1 MSKIIDTLIIG
12 IYMLSIA
19 FAGKYSLAYLAH
31 KIQYMALEKVALG
44 LGYLEPIAQR
54 MTGAI

>member
-31 KIQYMALEKVALG
+31 KTQYMALKKVALG
-44 LGYLEPIAQR
+44 L
-54 MTGAI
+54 